1 MIHQV
6 PVSARI
12 DSWVKWR
19 ADQFASENRT
29 TRNRMINQGL
39 NILMSLEEM
48 RANCR
53 RYKSKDVRRKILKG
67 FPKTW
72 VPELGPDYDL

>member
-1 MIHQV
+1 MISQV
-6 PVSARI
+6 PISARI

-48 RANCR
+48 RANLR
-53 RYKSKDVRRKILKG
+53 NHKDKDTRSKILNG
-67 FPKTW
+67 FLKMW
-72 VPELGPDYDL
+72 VPELCPDYDL